1 MSSVGDQIQVVAIA
15 WHIYVMTGS
24 ALQLG
29 LVGVARAVPYLTLNL
44 VGGAVA
50 DTFDRKKLLMCTQM
64 FQALVSGWLVVATF
78 TGHVSELTLYAA
90 TFLSG
95 AAQAFD
101 LPPRQALTTNV
112 VPKDEL
118 ANAFTLNTLLRQSA
132 TVVGP
137 GVGGVLIATVGLGWS
152 YAANS
157 ISFVVLTAAVLAMGP
172 VESAMSRSGATW
184 DMVLGGLRYGLSQP
198 LVRWPLLMDFTTRAV
213 GNARGLLPIYAKDIF
228 ATGPQGLGWL
238 NAALSIGAVTGGLV
252 LGARGRPNRPVALMI
267 AAYFCEVLGLIGLGL
282 SPTFGVALVVLF
294 GMGLANVMGE
304 VPRVT
309 MVQLS
314 TPDELRGRV
323 SALTYMFTYGGP
335 QIGQMDSGALASAV
349 GAPTAAVISGTLGIL
364 AVLGISVPLRG
375 YVRQPGPAA
384 VIA

>member
-1 MSSVGDQIQVVAIA
+1 VSSVGDQIQVVAIA

-50 DTFDRKKLLMCTQM
+50 DAVDRKKLLMCTQM
-64 FQALVSGWLVVATF
+64 LQAVVSAWLVIATVSGA
-78 TGHVSELTLYAA
+78 VSEFTLYAA

-101 LPPRQALTTNV
+101 LPPRQALITNV
-112 VPKDEL
+112 VPRDEL
-118 ANAFTLNTLLRQSA
+118 ANAFNLNTLLRQTSS
-132 TVVGP
+132 VVGP
-137 GVGGVLIATVGLGWS
+137 GIGGVLIATVGLGWS

-157 ISFVVLTAAVLAMGP
+157 ISFVALTGAVLAMGP
-172 VESAMSRSGATW
+172 VQSAVSRGATW
-184 DMVLGGLRYGLSQP
+184 DMVVGGLRYGLSQP

-213 GNARGLLPIYAKDIF
+213 GSARGLLPIYAKDVF
-228 ATGPQGLGWL
+228 ATGAQGLGWL
-238 NAALSIGAVTGGLV
+238 SAALSLGAVAGGLV
-252 LGARGRPNRPVALMI
+252 LGARGKPHRPVRQMI
-267 AAYFCEVLGLIGLGL
+267 AAYFCEGAGLVCVGL
-282 SPTFGVALVVLF
+282 SPTFWVALIALF
-294 GMGLANVMGE
+294 GMGVANVMAE

-335 QIGQMDSGALASAV
+335 QIGQLDSGALASGF
-349 GAPTAAVISGTLGIL
+349 GAPVAAMISGTLAVL
-364 AVLGISVPLRG
+364 AVLGISLPLRG
-375 YVRQPGPAA
+375 YARQADPAA
-384 VIA
+384 AIA